1 VDLTSKVALS
11 REVIFTFLASSF
23 FNKDEGRRAFRTS
36 REQGEDPSRAP
47 ANLAAGIAV
56 RPFSFW
62 DQRREAPI
70 FPAVVKRDSIEGS
83 GLTGVDVLTLGHSMA
98 AGS

>member
-1 VDLTSKVALS
+1 VDLTSKVALT
-11 REVIFTFLASSF
+11 REVILTFLSSSF
-23 FNKDEGRRAFRTS
+23 FTKGEGRRALRTS

-62 DQRREAPI
+62 HKRKEALV
-70 FPAVVKRDSIEGS
+70 FPAVVKGDSIEGS
-83 GLTGVDVLTLGHSMA
+83 GLMGVDVLTLGHSMA